1 VKGKED
7 GVVSLLHYDDAAGAC
22 VAALRMRIGGDG
34 DGMRGDDTTNNN
46 NDDDDDDGGRVFLVS
61 DGSPT
66 TRRGICESALKSERY
81 SDESMPIF
89 EEGTDVGGTTGKVY
103 DASWTNKALGWKPV
117 YPSFDE
123 FISSL

>member
-22 VAALRMRIGGDG
+22 VAALRMGIGRDG
-34 DGMRGDDTTNNN
+34 ADSMRSDDYNNN
-46 NDDDDDDGGRVFLVS
+46 AAADYGKIFLVS

-66 TRRGICESALKSERY
+66 TRRGICESALKSKRY
-81 SDESMPIF
+81 SNESMPIF

-103 DASWTNKALGWKPV
+103 DGSWTNKALGWKPV
-117 YPSFDE
+117 YPSFDG
-123 FISSL
+123 FMSSS